1 MRKLVIPKVVKIGLL
16 LSDKA
21 EYGRGVLRGIAD
33 FAKDRPHWR
42 FKVEDPGRAGVAAME
57 SWSADGLIA
66 MLNQKSLAPRLVA
79 LRRPMVTV
87 CQLPGVAENLCVQ
100 SDDRMVGRLGA
111 EHLLDLRAA
120 TYGFVGL
127 TEGAYVAT
135 RAKAFAEV
143 INQAGRTY
151 SVFQPLGKAAGAQE
165 CRALERWLA
174 RCPKPL
180 ALMTSNDF
188 CGRLV
193 LETCRNA
200 GMQIPGE
207 VAVLGVDNED
217 PLSRLVWPGLSSIAL
232 ATEQIGYRAADLLHC
247 LLGGLS
253 LPRSSRLIPPLGV
266 VARGSTRQIIPD
278 DPVLAKA
285 ITAIHESVAL
295 PLSVGDLLD
304 QVPVSRISLERK
316 FRRFLD
322 CTPAQEIRRVRIAQA
337 RQLLVATDLPLKG
350 IAERCGFA
358 AASRLIEAFR
368 RETGSTP
375 SAYRARMA
383 RPRKR

>member
-1 MRKLVIPKVVKIGLL
+1 MRKLAAPKIANIGLL

-33 FAKDRPHWR
+33 FAKDRPYWR
-42 FKVEDPGRAGVAAME
+42 FKIEDPDRAGLAAME

-66 MLNQKSLAPRLVA
+66 MLNQKSLTPRLLA
-79 LRRPMVTV
+79 LRRPTVTV
-87 CQLPGVAENLCVQ
+87 CQLPGMAEYPCVQ

-111 EHLLDLRAA
+111 EHLLELRAA
-120 TYGFVGL
+120 TFGFVGL
-127 TEGAYVAT
+127 TEGAYVGV
-135 RAKAFAEV
+135 RAGAFAEV
-143 INQAGRTY
+143 INRAGRNCA
-151 SVFQPLGKAAGAQE
+151 VFQPLGKSAGAQE
-165 CRALERWLA
+165 HRALEHWLT

-180 ALMTSNDF
+180 ALMTSNDL

-232 ATEQIGYRAADLLHC
+232 ATERIGYRAADFLHRLLS
-247 LLGGLS
+247 GLS
-253 LPRSSRLIPPLGV
+253 LPHYAPVPPLGV
-266 VARGSTRQIIPD
+266 VARGSTRQIIPH

-304 QVPVSRISLERK
+304 QLQVSRISLERK

-368 RETGSTP
+368 REAGCTP
-375 SAYRARMA
+375 SVYRARMA
-383 RPRKR
+383 RPEK